1 MFDFFK
7 KKKKSPRAEQVP
19 QVEKKRKSC
28 TQEEEIA
35 YLEAKDSINDMMGIM
50 SRYIFWLREL
60 GKDQSDE
67 EKAHIAWIDE
77 RQSELG
83 KEKQK
88 LDLFNEA
95 LNTKVWHFYA
105 PLIKEYFEMPMKSD
119 KEIAEKGLPEK
130 YVTTKVDLSEFDT
143 DKGA

>member
-35 YLEAKDSINDMMGIM
+35 YLEAKDCLNEMQGIM
-50 SRYIFWLREL
+50 SRYRFWLREL

-83 KEKQK
+83 KEKQR
-88 LDLFNEA
+88 LALFNEA

-105 PLIKEYFEMPMKSD
+105 PLIKEYFETFK
-119 KEIAEKGLPEK
+119 KGNQAATEGLPKK

-143 DKGA
+143 DKEA